1 MIDPV
6 FTDLVAALDLVV
18 LERLPE
24 GVFQLAVGTLP
35 PAWFAHLFREAAH
48 GEPVTVA
55 SAFPFLDTFLAE
67 AERFWEMPRGGRL
80 RSDPFVVTDRSGGEM
95 ALVASA
101 LAVGHR
107 QFLIIELPDDF
118 EGRRRALQ
126 SAREH
131 VLAHEQF
138 VRRVS
143 ALVEPASDA
152 ARLSGE
158 LIDSGL
164 TPRQHSL
171 AAAVRDQLSKVSA
184 ALQSLAR
191 GQISIF

>member
-35 PAWFAHLFREAAH
+35 PAWFAHLFREASH
-48 GEPVTVA
+48 GEPVTV
-55 SAFPFLDTFLAE
+55 SRAFPFLDTFLAE
-67 AERFWEMPRGGRL
+67 AERFWDAPRARRL
-80 RSDPFVVTDRSGGEM
+80 RSDPFIVADASGGEL

-101 LAVGHR
+101 VSIGSR
-107 QFLIIELPDDF
+107 RFLIIEMPEDFDD
-118 EGRRRALQ
+118 RRRALQ

-131 VLAHEQF
+131 VLAHEQY

-143 ALVEPASDA
+143 ALVDPADDA
-152 ARLSGE
+152 ARLTGA
-158 LIDSGL
+158 LLDSGL
-164 TPRQHSL
+164 TPQQQPL
-171 AAAVRDQLSKVSA
+171 ATGVRDQLSKVSA
-184 ALQSLAR
+184 ALRSLAR

>member
-1 MIDPV
+1 VIDPV

-18 LERLPE
+18 LERQPE

-35 PAWFAHLFREAAH
+35 PGWFAHLFREAAH

-55 SAFPFLDTFLAE
+55 RVFPFLDTFLGE
-67 AERFWEMPRGGRL
+67 AERFWETPRGGRL
-80 RSDPFVVTDRSGGEM
+80 RSDPFIVTDPSGGEM

-101 LAVGHR
+101 VTVGR
-107 QFLIIELPDDF
+107 RRFLIIEMPDDF
-118 EGRRRALQ
+118 EDRRRALQ

-191 GQISIF
+191 GQT